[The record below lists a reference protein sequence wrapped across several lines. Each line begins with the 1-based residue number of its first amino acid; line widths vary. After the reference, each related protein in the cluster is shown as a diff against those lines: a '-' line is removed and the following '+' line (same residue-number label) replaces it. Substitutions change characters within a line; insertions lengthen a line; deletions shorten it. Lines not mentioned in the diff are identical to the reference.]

1 MSESEP
7 PDRLAQLGRRLDAA
21 RARRGSSQPA
31 TGSGD
36 PALQQGM
43 AVGLRIGVEFVVTI
57 ALATALG
64 WALDRWLGIGP
75 WGMIVLFFLGIGAGM
90 ASVYRAVAGI
100 RVPVGYRRPET
111 LDGGRQGAG
120 RQKAKDKCD
129 EDEE

>member
-21 RARRGSSQPA
+21 RARRGDGQPA
-31 TGSGD
+31 AGSGD

-75 WGMIVLFFLGIGAGM
+75 WGMIVLFFLGIGAAM
-90 ASVYRAVAGI
+90 VSVYRAVAGI
-100 RVPVGYRRPET
+100 RVPVGYRRAET
-111 LDGGRQGAG
+111 LDTSRQGA
-120 RQKAKDKCD
+120 KDKWD

>member
-21 RARRGSSQPA
+21 RARRGDGQPA
-31 TGSGD
+31 AGSGD

-64 WALDRWLGIGP
+64 WVLDRWLGIGP

-100 RVPVGYRRPET
+100 KVPVGYRRPDT
-111 LDGGRQGAG
+111 LDAG
-120 RQKAKDKCD
+120 RPRAKEKWD

>member
-21 RARRGSSQPA
+21 RARRGDSQPA
-31 TGSGD
+31 AGSGD

-111 LDGGRQGAG
+111 LDPG
-120 RQKAKDKCD
+120 RQKAKDKWD

>member
-21 RARRGSSQPA
+21 RARRGDGQPA
-31 TGSGD
+31 AGSGD

-57 ALATALG
+57 ALAMALG

-75 WGMIVLFFLGIGAGM
+75 WGMIVLFFLGIGAAM
-90 ASVYRAVAGI
+90 VSVYRAVAGI
-100 RVPVGYRRPET
+100 RVPVGYRRAET
-111 LDGGRQGAG
+111 LDTGRRG
-120 RQKAKDKCD
+120 AKDKWD